1 MTITLKVGTLALL
14 SLVLA
19 GLSGCSGSKNVTKE
33 EQQAVKDWLLQG
45 LTEEMKAS
53 NKFLEFE
60 GVEDPDAKEGKV
72 KYVWV
77 KYKVGDGQPG
87 EMLLKFVDG
96 KVVKNISN
104 PAGKNWKTEAPK
116 LNW

>member
-1 MTITLKVGTLALL
+1 MTTASKIRSVVLL
-14 SLVLA
+14 SLALRLA
-19 GLSGCSGSKNVTKE
+19 GLAGCSGSSSKNVTKD
-33 EQQAVKDWLLQG
+33 EQEAVKAWLLQG
-45 LTEEMKAS
+45 VPDEMART

-77 KYKVGDGQPG
+77 KFKVGDAQPG

-104 PAGKNWKTEAPK
+104 PAGKNWKTE
-116 LNW
+116 